1 MMQQKSQKISC
12 LSLVAAMLLAI
23 LLGSCSED
31 KKEIMGSFTDPNEVP
46 TIFSKDVSTLISD
59 SGITRYRIVAPE
71 WYMYENAEVPRWYL
85 PKGVKLENFDDDFNV
100 IAYLEGDTAIFYK
113 TKRLWELRGDV
124 KMANVNDERF
134 FTERIYWSQDA
145 KKIYSDTVIH
155 IEQGDRIIV
164 GKGFESNQNMTS
176 YKILKTTG
184 IFPMEDIRRKDT
196 TEYQTPDTLE
206 QYTTIKVSANSDK
219 N

>member
-1 MMQQKSQKISC
+1 MQQKSQKISC

-31 KKEIMGSFTDPNEVP
+31 KKEIMSSFTDPNEVP

-134 FTERIYWSQDA
+134 FTELIYWSQDA

-164 GKGFESNQNMTS
+164 GKGFESNQDMTS

-206 QYTTIKVSANSDK
+206 QYSTIKVSANRDK

>member
-1 MMQQKSQKISC
+1 MQQKSLKISC
-12 LSLVAAMLLAI
+12 FYLIATI
-23 LLGSCSED
+23 LFTLFLGSCSEG
-31 KKEIMGSFTDPNEVP
+31 KKEIIESFTNPNEVP

-59 SGITRYRIVAPE
+59 SGVTRYRVEAPE
-71 WYMYENAEVPRWYL
+71 WYMYENAEVPRWYF
-85 PKGVKLENFDDDFNV
+85 PKGIKLENFDDDFNV
-100 IAYLEGDTAIFYK
+100 AAYLEGDTAIFYK

-145 KKIYSDTVIH
+145 QKIYSDTVIH
-155 IEQGDRIIV
+155 IEQGERIIV
-164 GKGFESNQNMTS
+164 GKGFESNQSMTS

-196 TEYQTPDTLE
+196 TEYQTSDTLE
-206 QYTTIKVSANSDK
+206 QYTTIKVSANSNK

>member
-31 KKEIMGSFTDPNEVP
+31 KKEIMSSFTDPNEVP